1 MKSWALAATRGVWV
15 TLSVVVL
22 VYGQAIYDGK
32 PNSDAEQ
39 VLAIL
44 MLILSFPA
52 GIAISALVS
61 GIGIL
66 LHVSFSVSRA
76 EMFVVWLVL
85 AIAGYLQWFYFVPYA
100 WSKGKA
106 FLARKRAHSEGPE
119 LKRSGLA

>member
-22 VYGQAIYDGK
+22 VYGEAIYDGK

>member
-1 MKSWALAATRGVWV
+1 MLLYCQYVF
-15 TLSVVVL
+15 
-22 VYGQAIYDGK
+22 DGR
-32 PNSDAEQ
+32 PNSDAEE
-39 VLAIL
+39 VLIIL

-52 GIAISALVS
+52 GIAVSALVS

-106 FLARKRAHSEGPE
+106 FLARKRAHSEGSE